1 MGKDKKKEE
10 KPEKGAGKKPEPKA
24 DTKSKGVD
32 SMEIRHILVEKY
44 QPAVDIINEI
54 NSGKKTFNEA
64 AREYSIDKAGRSGLL
79 GWKRKNELDPDFW
92 EAALHLEVGK
102 YSPEPV
108 KTVWGYHIILV
119 QARK

>member
-10 KPEKGAGKKPEPKA
+10 KPEKGAKKPEPKA
-24 DTKSKGVD
+24 DAKSKGVD

-44 QPAVDIINEI
+44 QPAVDIIAEI
-54 NSGKKTFNEA
+54 TSGKKTFNEA
-64 AREYSIDKAGRSGLL
+64 ARDYSIDKAGRSGLL

-92 EAALHLEVGK
+92 EAALKVEVGK
-102 YSPEPV
+102 FTLEPV
-108 KTVWGYHIILV
+108 KTVWGYHIIMV